1 MVEIIKNFKYGIV
14 FAMICTC
21 LQSYGL
27 YEYGAGLT
35 YTHPIG
41 YTFLFAVLFFW
52 GMVLYQCCKQ
62 FFCSGYVSFYFVF
75 DDFKNVKNNRF
86 IVMAIFW

>member
-35 YTHPIG
+35 YTHLIG

-52 GMVLYQCCKQ
+52 GMVLY
-62 FFCSGYVSFYFVF
+62 
-75 DDFKNVKNNRF
+75 
-86 IVMAIFW
+86 

>member
-41 YTFLFAVLFFW
+41 YTFLFAVLFRIIELE
-52 GMVLYQCCKQ
+52 VIQVIIL
-62 FFCSGYVSFYFVF
+62 VFYF
-75 DDFKNVKNNRF
+75 
-86 IVMAIFW
+86 I